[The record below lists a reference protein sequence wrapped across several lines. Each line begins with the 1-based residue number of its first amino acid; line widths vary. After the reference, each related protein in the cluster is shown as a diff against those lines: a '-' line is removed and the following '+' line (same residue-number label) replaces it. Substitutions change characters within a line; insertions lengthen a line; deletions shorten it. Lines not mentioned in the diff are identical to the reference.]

1 MNGYI
6 CSKEDFE
13 EVVFFFERMR
23 DKIVRILY
31 NLKNGVRNLWK
42 WLPLVWND
50 RPWDYV
56 FILKALRFKL
66 DETQKCIDG
75 SFVGSEEEA
84 KKIRS
89 LIEAIDRIVEDDYVS
104 EEYKAMDE
112 KYGKLEMIFNDDN
125 TITTTRENL
134 KDEDRE
140 QERKE
145 TLALAEL
152 EADRRQQDINYVF
165 DTMKNDIQK
174 WWV

>member
-1 MNGYI
+1 MN
-6 CSKEDFE
+6 
-13 EVVFFFERMR
+13 
-23 DKIVRILY
+23 KIIRGFY
-31 NLKNGVRNLWK
+31 NIKNGLRNFWK
-42 WLPLVWND
+42 WRKVVWND

-56 FILKALRFKL
+56 YIFKALRFKL
-66 DETQKCIDG
+66 NETQRCIDG
-75 SFVGSEEEA
+75 TFVGSDEEA
-84 KKIRS
+84 AKIRS
-89 LIEAIDRIVEDDYVS
+89 LIDAIDRILEDDYVK
-104 EEYKAMDE
+104 EEYEEMDE

-134 KDEDRE
+134 KEEDRE

-152 EADRRQQDINYVF
+152 EADRRQKDINYVF

>member
-1 MNGYI
+1 MNGCMYNKDELQEMVEALNNKL
-6 CSKEDFE
+6 SS
-13 EVVFFFERMR
+13 FF
-23 DKIVRILY
+23 Y
-31 NLKNGVRNLWK
+31 NVKNGFRNIWK
-42 WLPLVWND
+42 WRSVVWND

-89 LIEAIDRIVEDDYVS
+89 LVEALDRIVEDDYVS

-125 TITTTRENL
+125 TITTTRKNL
-134 KDEDRE
+134 KEEDRE
-140 QERKE
+140 TERQE

-152 EADRRQQDINYVF
+152 EAKRRQQDINFVF
-165 DTMKNDIQK
+165 DTMKNDIQR

>member
-1 MNGYI
+1 MNGCMYD
-6 CSKEDFE
+6 KDELQDVFE
-13 EVVFFFERMR
+13 SLKDNLSRFF
-23 DKIVRILY
+23 Y
-31 NLKNGVRNLWK
+31 NVKNGLRNLWK
-42 WLPLVWND
+42 WRSVVWND

-56 FILKALRFKL
+56 YIFKALRFKL

-104 EEYKAMDE
+104 EEYKTMDE

-134 KDEDRE
+134 KEEDRE

-152 EADRRQQDINYVF
+152 EADRRQKDINYVF